1 MSAPLLFERDGAIAH
16 LRFNRPAALNA
27 IDRAMAQSLLDACR
41 ELADCGTDRLRLVVL
56 SGEGKA
62 FMAGGDLAS
71 FHADLAAAPQTAA
84 AIIEPLHQ
92 ALAILAALPQP
103 VLGSLHGAVAGAGVS
118 LALACDLCIAA
129 DDTVFNLAYTR
140 IGASPDG
147 SASWSLPRV
156 VGLRKAMELLLL
168 SEAVDAT
175 EAQRLGLVNRV
186 APRARL
192 EQETAALAA
201 RLAGGPT
208 FAYGQAK
215 HLLRASLGNG
225 LLAQMQAEQ
234 QAFCACA
241 GSADFAE
248 GLQAFFG
255 KRRAVFS
262 GA

>member
-1 MSAPLLFERDGAIAH
+1 MSAPLLFERDGAVARI
-16 LRFNRPAALNA
+16 RFNRPAALNA
-27 IDRAMAQSLLDACR
+27 IDHAMAEHLLQACR
-41 ELADCGTDRLRLVVL
+41 ELAGAADVRVVVL
-56 SGEGKA
+56 GGEGKA
-62 FMAGGDLAS
+62 FMAGGDLAR
-71 FHADLAAAPQTAA
+71 FHADLAAAPRTAA

-168 SEAVDAT
+168 SDTVDA
-175 EAQRLGLVNRV
+175 EQALRLHLVNRV
-186 APRARL
+186 APRAEL
-192 EQETAALAA
+192 EAQTLALAA
-201 RLAGGPT
+201 RLAAGPT
-208 FAYGQAK
+208 HAYGHVK
-215 HLLRASLGNG
+215 RLLRTSLGNT
-225 LLAQMQAEQ
+225 LEAQMAAEQ

-241 GSADFAE
+241 ASADFAE

-255 KRRAVFS
+255 KRPALFTGR
-262 GA
+262 